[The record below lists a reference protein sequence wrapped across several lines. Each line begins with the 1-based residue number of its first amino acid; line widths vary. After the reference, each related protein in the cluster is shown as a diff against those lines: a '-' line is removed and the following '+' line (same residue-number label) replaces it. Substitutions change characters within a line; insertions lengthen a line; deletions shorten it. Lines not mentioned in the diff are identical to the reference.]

1 MDYGRPECLACQYPY
16 KWGLAEKYNQSIFV
30 LDMASDITPSMKMA
44 DLLER
49 NPSLLGVFT
58 RMGFTFGYGDAT
70 VADVC
75 KAADT
80 DPETFLLICRV
91 YSREDYRPSPEELE
105 KADLSVIV
113 RYLSLSHS
121 HYMNVALKDLAAG
134 LGRMIVPCADETQTV
149 IWKFFSDFKEEL
161 RKHFAYEE
169 QLVFPMVGSP
179 DADISEEDHSGVEE
193 TLDDLKS
200 LVMNHLP
207 SEADQQ
213 EAFKVLSA
221 ITSLQDDIRKH
232 ILLEEMLLEGHTEIV
247 EDDNSL
253 SSREKEILVCVAKGM
268 INKEIADA
276 LNISVH
282 TVISH
287 RKNISHKTGI
297 KTVAGLTVYAL
308 LNHLLDVNSVE

>member
-1 MDYGRPECLACQYPY
+1 M
-16 KWGLAEKYNQSIFV
+16 
-30 LDMASDITPSMKMA
+30 
-44 DLLER
+44 ER
-49 NPSLLGVFT
+49 HPSLLGVFS

-75 KAADT
+75 KEAET

-91 YSREDYRPSPEELE
+91 YSQDDYRLSPEELG
-105 KADLSVIV
+105 KADLTVIV

-121 HYMNVALKDLAAG
+121 HYMNVAMKDMAAS
-134 LGRMIVPCADETQTV
+134 LGRMIFPCADETQRV

-161 RKHFAYEE
+161 QKHFSYEE
-169 QLVFPMVGSP
+169 QFVFPKVGSP
-179 DADISEEDHSGVEE
+179 DADVPDEDHSGVEE
-193 TLDDLKS
+193 TLEDLKS

-207 SEADQQ
+207 ADADQQ
-213 EAFKVLSA
+213 EAYKVLSA

-232 ILLEEMLLEGHTEIV
+232 MFLEETVLEGRPDKTQ
-247 EDDNSL
+247 DDNSL
-253 SSREKEILVCVAKGM
+253 SLREKEILVCVAKGM
-268 INKEIADA
+268 INKEIADM

-308 LNHLLDVNSVE
+308 LNNLLDIKSIEETI